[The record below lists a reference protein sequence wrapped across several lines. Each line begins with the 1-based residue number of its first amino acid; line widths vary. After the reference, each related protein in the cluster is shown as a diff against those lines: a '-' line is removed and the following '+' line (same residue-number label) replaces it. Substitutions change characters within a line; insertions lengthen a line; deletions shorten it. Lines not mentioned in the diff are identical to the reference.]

1 MTSGLKGLAQLS
13 MGELRDFLNG
23 RIPSMDLQ
31 VVALQLV
38 RVCKTHHRKSLALNT
53 VLAQI
58 MRENPETRARLTP
71 KQVQEMM
78 SGADH
83 SASQIV
89 NNEFQRLEQAFVDGT
104 DFASIL
110 QEYLDRNL

>member
-1 MTSGLKGLAQLS
+1 
-13 MGELRDFLNG
+13 
-23 RIPSMDLQ
+23 MDLQ
-31 VVALQLV
+31 AVALQLV
-38 RVCKTHHRKSLALNT
+38 RVCKTHHRKSLALHT

-71 KQVQEMM
+71 KRVQEMM

-89 NNEFQRLEQAFVDGT
+89 NNEFQRIEQAFLDGT
-104 DFASIL
+104 DVGSIL

>member
-1 MTSGLKGLAQLS
+1 
-13 MGELRDFLNG
+13 
-23 RIPSMDLQ
+23 MDLH

-38 RVCKTHHRKSLALNT
+38 RACKTHHRKSLALNT

-58 MRENPETRARLTP
+58 MREDPETRARLTL
-71 KQVQEMM
+71 KRVQEMM

-89 NNEFQRLEQAFVDGT
+89 NNEFQRLEQAFLDGT

>member
-1 MTSGLKGLAQLS
+1 MTTGLGLAHLS
-13 MGELRDFLNG
+13 VSELPNPSQG
-23 RIPSMDLQ
+23 RVLVVDLH

-38 RVCKTHHRKSLALNT
+38 RVCKIHHRKSLALNT

-58 MRENPETRARLTP
+58 MSESPEVRARLTQ
-71 KQVQEMM
+71 KRVQEMI
-78 SGADH
+78 SGADQ

-89 NNEFQRLEQAFVDGT
+89 NNEFQRLEQAFLDGA
-104 DFASIL
+104 DPLSVL